1 MATIESLSA
10 DVATLRSD
18 IKNLAKL
25 VRKVRNF
32 QEDPTGE
39 KNKERTKNN
48 GFNRQMNVSDTLRD
62 FLSLGA
68 DESISRSEVTRRV
81 NAYIKDKELKHPDNG
96 RVIVMD
102 EKLTK
107 LLAPPGDVQVT
118 FLNMQKYI
126 SPHYLSPAPLP
137 PDDNENK
144 LDTLA
149 EAASVVE
156 EKKADVEVKKATQ
169 KRPTVRKPKA

>member
-25 VRKVRNF
+25 VRKVRSF

-48 GFNRQMNVSDTLRD
+48 GFNRQMKVSDCLRK
-62 FLSLGA
+62 FLSLGP

-81 NAYIKDKELKHPDNG
+81 NTYIKEKDLKHPDNG
-96 RVIVMD
+96 RVIVLD

-107 LLAPPGDVQVT
+107 LLSPPEGVQVT

-126 SPHYLSPAPLP
+126 SPHYLEPAPTP
-137 PDDNENK
+137 TEDPEPNK
-144 LDTLA
+144 LSVLA
-149 EAASVVE
+149 EVAVSSDE
-156 EKKADVEVKKATQ
+156 VEVKKAT
-169 KRPTVRKPKA
+169 KRPTVRKPKT

>member
-25 VRKVRNF
+25 VRKVRSF

-48 GFNRQMNVSDTLRD
+48 GFNRQMKVSDVLRE
-62 FLSLGA
+62 FLSLSPE
-68 DESISRSEVTRRV
+68 ESISRSEVTRRV
-81 NAYIKDKELKHPDNG
+81 NTYIKEKALKHPDNG

-102 EKLTK
+102 DKLSV
-107 LLAPPGDVQVT
+107 LLSPPEGVQVT
-118 FLNMQKYI
+118 FLNMQ
-126 SPHYLSPAPLP
+126 
-137 PDDNENK
+137 
-144 LDTLA
+144 
-149 EAASVVE
+149 
-156 EKKADVEVKKATQ
+156 
-169 KRPTVRKPKA
+169 

>member
-25 VRKVRNF
+25 VRKVRSF

-48 GFNRQMNVSDTLRD
+48 GFNRQMKVSDGLRK
-62 FLSLGA
+62 FLSLGP

-81 NAYIKDKELKHPDNG
+81 NTYIKEKDLKHPDNG
-96 RVIVMD
+96 RVIVLD

-107 LLAPPGDVQVT
+107 LLSPPEGVQIT

-126 SPHYLSPAPLP
+126 SPHYLEPAPTP
-137 PDDNENK
+137 TENPDPEPNN
-144 LDTLA
+144 LSVLA
-149 EAASVVE
+149 EVAVSSDE
-156 EKKADVEVKKATQ
+156 VEVKKAT
-169 KRPTVRKPKA
+169 KRPTVRKSKT